1 MAIKDALLPEF
12 DHEMQVTRKVLARVP
27 DGKFGW
33 KPHDKS
39 MTLGRLAT
47 HIAQIPGWVKETLV
61 QDGIDMGGDF
71 KPTDLATRDEVLATF
86 DKMVA
91 VARPL
96 IEQATDAQ
104 FMGPVDAED
113 QRPGSLHHAE
123 GRRRQ
128 GLGVQPRGSPPRPVE
143 RLPPAQRRAGAI
155 DLRPERGR
163 GELN

>member
-27 DGKFGW
+27 DEKFGW

-39 MTLGRLAT
+39 MTMGRLAT

-71 KPTDLATRDEVLATF
+71 KPTDFATRDGVLASF
-86 DKMVA
+86 DKMIA

-96 IEQATDAQ
+96 LEAATDAQ
-104 FMGPVDAED
+104 FMAPWTLKDKGQEIFTLPKVAVIRAWVLNHTVHHRGQMSVYLRLNDLPVPAIYGPSADEA
-113 QRPGSLHHAE
+113 
-123 GRRRQ
+123 
-128 GLGVQPRGSPPRPVE
+128 
-143 RLPPAQRRAGAI
+143 
-155 DLRPERGR
+155 
-163 GELN
+163 N

>member
-27 DGKFGW
+27 NEKFGW

-39 MTLGRLAT
+39 MTMGRLAT

-71 KPTDLATRDEVLATF
+71 KPTDFATREEVLASF

-96 IEQATDAQ
+96 IDQATDAQ
-104 FMGPVDAED
+104 FMAPWTLKNKGQEVFTMPKVAVVRAWVFNHTVHHRGQLSVYLRLNDVPVPAIYGPSADEA
-113 QRPGSLHHAE
+113 S
-123 GRRRQ
+123 
-128 GLGVQPRGSPPRPVE
+128 
-143 RLPPAQRRAGAI
+143 
-155 DLRPERGR
+155 
-163 GELN
+163 

>member
-61 QDGIDMGGDF
+61 KDGVDIGGDF

-104 FMGPVDAED
+104 FMGPWTLKSNGQDVFTMPKVAVL
-113 QRPGSLHHAE
+113 RGWVFNHTVHH
-123 GRRRQ
+123 
-128 GLGVQPRGSPPRPVE
+128 RGQMSVYLRLNDVPVPSIYGPSADE
-143 RLPPAQRRAGAI
+143 A
-155 DLRPERGR
+155 
-163 GELN
+163 N

>member
-39 MTLGRLAT
+39 MTLGRLTA

-61 QDGIDMGGDF
+61 QDSVDIGAGF
-71 KPTDLATRDEVLATF
+71 KPTDFATREEVLAAF
-86 DKMVA
+86 DKMIA

-96 IEQATDAQ
+96 IDQTTDAQ
-104 FMGPVDAED
+104 FMAPWTLKNNGQEVFTMPKISVLRAWVFNHTIHHRGQLSVYLRLNDVPVPSIYGPSADEA
-113 QRPGSLHHAE
+113 
-123 GRRRQ
+123 
-128 GLGVQPRGSPPRPVE
+128 
-143 RLPPAQRRAGAI
+143 
-155 DLRPERGR
+155 
-163 GELN
+163 N

>member
-27 DGKFGW
+27 DGRFGW

-71 KPTDLATRDEVLATF
+71 KPTDLATRDEVLASF
-86 DKMVA
+86 DKLVA

-96 IEQATDAQ
+96 IDQATDAQ
-104 FMGPVDAED
+104 FMAPWTLKNKGQEVFTMPKISVVRAWVFNHTVHHRGQLSVYLRLNDVPVPSIYGPSADEA
-113 QRPGSLHHAE
+113 
-123 GRRRQ
+123 
-128 GLGVQPRGSPPRPVE
+128 
-143 RLPPAQRRAGAI
+143 
-155 DLRPERGR
+155 
-163 GELN
+163 N

>member
-47 HIAQIPGWVKETLV
+47 HLAQIPGWMKETLT

-71 KPTDLATRDEVLATF
+71 KMEEATTRDQVLAMF
-86 DKMVA
+86 DRMVG

-96 IEQATDAQ
+96 LEAATDAQ
-104 FMGPVDAED
+104 FMAPWTLKHKGQEVSTMPKIAVVRAWVFSHTVHHRGQMTVYLRLNDVPVPSVYGPSADEA
-113 QRPGSLHHAE
+113 
-123 GRRRQ
+123 
-128 GLGVQPRGSPPRPVE
+128 
-143 RLPPAQRRAGAI
+143 
-155 DLRPERGR
+155 
-163 GELN
+163 N